1 MAKQEA
7 VISSEVKI
15 KSAKDL
21 GYYLQGYRTSQ
32 KLTQTDISGLANTG
46 NRFIIE
52 LENGKETVQLKKVL
66 DVLSALGL
74 EMVISKKGRL

>member
-1 MAKQEA
+1 MTSKA
-7 VISSEVKI
+7 KI

-21 GYYLQGYRTSQ
+21 GHFLQTYRASQ

-52 LENGKETVQLKKVL
+52 LENGKDTVQLKKVL